1 MSEENHEI
9 TPPAVD
15 LKDAGGLFIRGLAMG
30 AADVVPGVS
39 GGTIAFITG
48 IYERFINALTS
59 LSPAFIKSLL
69 TGDVSQSW
77 TELKSIHWRL
87 LVPLGLGVAV
97 AVITLSKVITGLM
110 VDSPGPTY
118 AFFFGLILASIY
130 LPFARM
136 HTRQAAQF
144 AMLAA
149 AAVFAWL
156 VVGLQPDGL
165 EVQVAKQDANPAAVF
180 YAGKIR
186 QGADVD
192 AMARFRDASAQGA
205 PLAVFDPKG
214 VLAKEGYALKKGDQL
229 YTDKAAL
236 YAWLETQPALVVL
249 KETRAP
255 LWWIFF
261 CGLIAIS
268 AMVLP
273 GLSGSFLLLF
283 LGQYHAVFSGLHQ
296 CIGHALGWLGRDP
309 NPMVALTQHAWMSDF
324 LFVGIFGL
332 GVLLGLATFSRIV
345 RWLFESAHDLTLA
358 ALAGLMLGALRLPG
372 DMILSEVNRG
382 HAAWGPVVSI
392 AVLGAVLVG
401 VLSYIDQRRVSASL
415 ESN

>member
-1 MSEENHEI
+1 MSENKQDSDVPEGG
-9 TPPAVD
+9 
-15 LKDAGGLFIRGLAMG
+15 LKDAGGLFLRGLAMG

-59 LSPAFIKSLL
+59 LSPAFILSLFKGQL
-69 TGDVSQSW
+69 GESFEQF
-77 TELKSIHWRL
+77 KAFHWRL
-87 LVPLGLGVAV
+87 LIPLGMGVAV
-97 AVITLSKVITGLM
+97 AVVTLSKLITGLM
-110 VDSPGPTY
+110 VDAPGPTY

-136 HTRQAAQF
+136 HTRQMGQF
-144 AMLAA
+144 AMLAV
-149 AAVFAWL
+149 AAVCAWL

-165 EVQVAKQDANPAAVF
+165 EAQVARKDVNPTAVF
-180 YAGKIR
+180 YAGKVR
-186 QGADVD
+186 QVADVS
-192 AMARFRDASAQGA
+192 AMATLRDTEAAGT

-214 VLAKEGYALKKGDQL
+214 VLAKAGFKAAKGDRIF
-229 YTDKAAL
+229 TDKAAL
-236 YAWLETQPALVVL
+236 YTWLETAPALVVL

-255 LWWIFF
+255 LWWIFL

-296 CIGHALGWLGRDP
+296 CIGHALGWVGRDP
-309 NPMVALTQHAWMSDF
+309 NPMMALTAHAWLSDF
-324 LFVGIFGL
+324 LFVGTFGF
-332 GVLLGLATFSRIV
+332 GVLIGLATFSRIV

-372 DMILSEVNRG
+372 DMIIGEINGG
-382 HAAWGPVVSI
+382 HTSWGIVLVL
-392 AVLGAVLVG
+392 AVIGAVGVG
-401 VLSYIDQRRVSASL
+401 ILSWIDQRRVSAS
-415 ESN
+415 SA